1 MKVLIVYNSVH
12 HGNTEKIAKVIADE
26 LKAKMVKPTE
36 EEVNKLSEYDLI
48 GFGSGIYMGKHHESI
63 FQLVEK
69 LPADKDKKAFVF
81 CTSGSS
87 KNYNEPLK
95 EKLTAKGFQ
104 VVGEFSCKGFDTYG
118 PFKLIGGINKGRP
131 NEEDCRKAQEFAHG
145 FLK

>member
-48 GFGSGIYMGKHHESI
+48 GFCSGIYMGKHHESI

-69 LPADKDKKAFVF
+69 LPVGKDKKAFVF

-87 KNYNEPLK
+87 KNYNKPLK
-95 EKLTAKGFQ
+95 EKLTEKGFQ

-131 NEEDCRKAQEFAHG
+131 NEEDCRKAQEFAVS
-145 FLK
+145 LLE

>member
-1 MKVLIVYNSVH
+1 MKVLVVYNSVH
-12 HGNTEKIAKVIADE
+12 HGNTEKIAKVITDE

-63 FQLVEK
+63 LQLVEK
-69 LPADKDKKAFVF
+69 LAAVKDKKAFVF
-81 CTSGSS
+81 CTSGSL
-87 KNYNEPLK
+87 KNYDEPLK

-104 VVGEFSCKGFDTYG
+104 VAGEFSCKGFDTYG

-131 NEEDCRKAQEFAHG
+131 NEEDCRKAQEFAVS
-145 FLK
+145 LLE

>member
-12 HGNTEKIAKVIADE
+12 HGNTEKIAKVIVDE

-63 FQLVEK
+63 LQLVEK
-69 LPADKDKKAFVF
+69 LPAVKDKKAFVF
-81 CTSGSS
+81 CTSGSL
-87 KNYNEPLK
+87 KNYNKPLK
-95 EKLTAKGFQ
+95 ENLTAKGFQ

-118 PFKLIGGINKGRP
+118 PFKLIGGINRGRP
-131 NEEDCRKAQEFAHG
+131 NEEDRRKAQEFAHS